1 MSSFN
6 SVNSAWMHNMPKMAI
21 IITIILIAIMIKVF
35 KYQFAK
41 GNIAVYQG
49 IENFGKEVTKIYIMQ
64 DKTGFQKYQVSVTAI
79 AKLMAANLSILIST
93 NLDQNLSKANDEGS
107 SHFVF
112 IYIFWELLY
121 LTVKV
126 SLLSSFLDVYLHGK
140 Y

>member
-1 MSSFN
+1 
-6 SVNSAWMHNMPKMAI
+6 
-21 IITIILIAIMIKVF
+21 MIKVF

-49 IENFGKEVTKIYIMQ
+49 IENFRKEVTKIYILQ
-64 DKTGFQKYQVSVTAI
+64 DKTGFQKYQVSATAI

-121 LTVKV
+121 LTAKV